1 MGNLRLLRRIG
12 LGVVLA
18 VAGLAGGCGSD
29 ENVVGEYPT
38 GRRTGD
44 STPYEYQKRQQE
56 GGLFGSQGL
65 FFGTDTKKPGEEGT
79 GGGIGVNGF
88 LWRASLDTVAF
99 MPVNSADPFGGV
111 IITDWYAMPETP
123 EERFKMNVYILGRCA
138 AGRRCPRFGLP
149 SGAGTQ
155 RRVAGCRGA
164 ARRPNAKIED
174 AILTRARQLRFD
186 TLSQQQ

>member
-1 MGNLRLLRRIG
+1 MGKRRLRRRIG
-12 LGVVLA
+12 FGVVLA

-38 GRRTGD
+38 GRRAGD

-56 GGLFGSQGL
+56 GGLFGGQGL
-65 FFGTDTKKPGEEGT
+65 FFGNDTKKQGEEGT

-123 EERFKMNVYILGRCA
+123 EERFKMNVYILGRSLRADGVRVSVFRQVKEGNGEWQDA
-138 AGRRCPRFGLP
+138 AVPP
-149 SGAGTQ
+149 EAD
-155 RRVAGCRGA
+155 
-164 ARRPNAKIED
+164 AKIED

-186 TLSQQQ
+186 ALSQQQ